1 MLYNDYTMNGE
12 TQLFLK
18 KSMTNNKTKGS
29 QMNSW
34 ESDKSILLMILVI
47 TRLEEKRDLHNIA
60 LNRETLS
67 IRSDRKGNI
76 II

>member
-1 MLYNDYTMNGE
+1 
-12 TQLFLK
+12 
-18 KSMTNNKTKGS
+18 MTNNKTKGS